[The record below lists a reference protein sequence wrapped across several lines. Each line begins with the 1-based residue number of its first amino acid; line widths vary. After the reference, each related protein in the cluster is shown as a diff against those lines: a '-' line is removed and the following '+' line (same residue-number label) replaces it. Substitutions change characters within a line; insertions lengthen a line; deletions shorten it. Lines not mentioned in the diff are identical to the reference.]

1 MRITKN
7 INIHIIKRTATN
19 EYKIQFLPGKKTAKD
34 TEKRFTEQ
42 EIRMQRCSTP
52 LKIQ

>member
-1 MRITKN
+1 MNTKSN
-7 INIHIIKRTATN
+7 SYQ
-19 EYKIQFLPGKKTAKD
+19 EKKTAKD